1 MCRVHAGLSAN
12 EKVRKSKKE
21 WGHEER
27 KGGGEM
33 FLESV
38 THRGRGRGETSLIHT
53 DLQAVSGT
61 HKKRTGKKAGHI
73 SQAPENVRVI
83 LGLVLLIDEWGVFKL
98 LPLSVHVLVVTVHGK
113 QLNAFGSLI

>member
-1 MCRVHAGLSAN
+1 MRC
-12 EKVRKSKKE
+12 
-21 WGHEER
+21 
-27 KGGGEM
+27 

-98 LPLSVHVLVVTVHGK
+98 LPLYVHVLVVTVHGK
-113 QLNAFGSLI
+113 QLNAFGSLSFRKTLYSNILAQPGIKGCTQKANLSAVF